1 MKKLMTLLLFII
13 VFVMISSEVLAF
25 GVSPGRKQFDYQPQL
40 DGQIKIINSHKQSVD
55 LIVVARGELSE
66 YIIFGEHAIKLSPET
81 HEVSIPYTVRV
92 PQEKLKQGPNQI
104 DVFVMPL
111 SLFASESTVSAQA
124 GIITSIIINVPYD
137 GIYAVGRL
145 DFNANTKEIIIPVT
159 NMGTEGIRNVKVS
172 ATVIGPTS
180 EIILSKSANEDT
192 LGIKET
198 KEFII
203 PIKEVESGNY
213 MLRATIEYDDKIIV
227 LERQV
232 SIGTQR
238 AVIQSI
244 DLQDFNYGQ
253 INRIDIGIKSE
264 WNQVINDAY
273 AMIEIIGPSGQL
285 VERIKT
291 PGETIQPFRT
301 ATLRGYWDTSG
312 ILPGDHQ
319 IIGTVVAEGGNDT
332 KTVLVTISPTGIVV
346 HDPTARAT
354 GGGMGLIGFALAFL
368 VIANIVLFM
377 IIFSRKKNKKVK
389 K

>member
-1 MKKLMTLLLFII
+1 MRRIMILLMFALI
-13 VFVMISSEVLAF
+13 FVMISSEVFAF

-55 LIVVARGELSE
+55 LILVARGELSE
-66 YIIFGEHAIKLSPET
+66 YVIFGEHSVKLSPET
-81 HEVSIPYTVRV
+81 HEVNIPYTVRV

-111 SLFASESTVSAQA
+111 SLFAAESTVSAQA

-137 GIYAVGRL
+137 GIYAIGRL
-145 DFNANTKEIIIPVT
+145 DFNANSKEIIVPVT
-159 NMGTEGIRNVKVS
+159 NMGTERIRNVKVS

-180 EIILSKSANEDT
+180 EIILSKAATEDT

-203 PIKEVESGNY
+203 PITEVESGNY

-244 DLQDFNYGQ
+244 NLQDFRYGQ
-253 INRIDIGIKSE
+253 INRIDVGIKSE

-285 VERIKT
+285 VERLRT
-291 PGETIQPFRT
+291 PGETLQPFRT
-301 ATLRGYWDTSG
+301 ETLRGYWDTAG

-319 IIGTVVAEGGNDT
+319 IIATVVAEGGNDT
-332 KTVLVTISPTGIVV
+332 KTVLVTITPTGIVMQ
-346 HDPTARAT
+346 DPTARAT
-354 GGGMGLIGFALAFL
+354 GEGMGLIGFALAFL